1 MCKLCMVLLSMC
13 VEQKYFFLL
22 LFLLCIQWDL
32 FRGAAILVLPQSIK
46 GRESLARDVTDTVA
60 THVHL
65 VHHVTDDRPRL
76 TKAK

>member
-22 LFLLCIQWDL
+22 LFLLCNQWEL
-32 FRGAAILVLPQSIK
+32 LRGAAILVLPQSINS
-46 GRESLARDVTDTVA
+46 RESLARDVTDTVA

-65 VHHVTDDRPRL
+65 VHHVTDDRHRL
-76 TKAK
+76 RTAK